1 MPEDDPM
8 SAPTS
13 REAQPQPA
21 PGEGNGSGS
30 GRRFEPSQ
38 PPAPPEVSVEE
49 RRMHMIATSTLPSW
63 WLVAVFAGAALLMGL
78 ISAAVGFTPALMI
91 IGTVLIAGLL
101 TVVWSGRVE
110 GRRRAT
116 DRFVTFTVASAF
128 AVAVTPLV
136 SLLYTVVSRGLARFD
151 SEFFTVSMRGIISEG
166 GGAYHAILGTLIIT
180 GVATLAAVPIG
191 VMCAIYLQ
199 EYGTGRLKRA
209 ITFFVDVM
217 TGIPSIVAGLFA
229 FAAFALF
236 LGPGIRL
243 GVMGSVALAVLMI
256 PIVVRSTEEM
266 LRIVPMA
273 LREASYALGVPKW
286 RTIVKVVLPTA
297 LAGIVTGVMLS
308 IARIIGETAP
318 LLITTGV
325 FSSVNVDPFNGRM
338 QNLAVFAF
346 NEYKSPGVPPEPSFE
361 RAWAAALTLILI
373 VMVLNIVAR
382 LVYRRYGTELR

>member
-8 SAPTS
+8 SAPAS
-13 REAQPQPA
+13 RESQRQPVE
-21 PGEGNGSGS
+21 GGGNGSGT

-38 PPAPPEVSVEE
+38 PPAPPAPAVTAPAPFG
-49 RRMHMIATSTLPSW
+49 RRVDRRRRLTDRT
-63 WLVAVFAGAALLMGL
+63 VAVVVAGAFLLAL
-78 ISAAVGFTPALMI
+78 A
-91 IGTVLIAGLL
+91 
-101 TVVWSGRVE
+101 
-110 GRRRAT
+110 
-116 DRFVTFTVASAF
+116 
-128 AVAVTPLV
+128 PLV
-136 SLLYTVVSRGLARFD
+136 SLLYTVVSKGLARFD
-151 SEFFTVSMRGIISEG
+151 TEFFTVSMRGIISEG
-166 GGAYHAILGTLIIT
+166 GGAYPAILGTLIIT
-180 GVATLAAVPIG
+180 GLATLAAVPIG

-325 FSSVNVDPFNGRM
+325 FSSVNVDPFDGRM

-373 VMVLNIVAR
+373 VMVLNVVAR